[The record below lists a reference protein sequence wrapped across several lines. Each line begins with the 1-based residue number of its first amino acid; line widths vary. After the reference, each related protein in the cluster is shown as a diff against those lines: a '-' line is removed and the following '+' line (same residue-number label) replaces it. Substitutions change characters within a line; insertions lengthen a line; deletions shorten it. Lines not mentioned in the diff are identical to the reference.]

1 MNNQPTHLA
10 IVISNGMRKIL
21 TLLAFSFSLLSLQAQ
36 SLKDLFLKMPQEV
49 CPVLSEY
56 NRLEIVDNQKN
67 DKTMQ
72 TRNLFRTFS
81 EMKELTD
88 DYAHLVISK
97 NSEKEMKMLTKN
109 DGTRIIMVI
118 STIFCDDTPDSSVA
132 FYSTDWKPLRTLDY
146 YTLPP
151 IDNFR
156 RVTVDKATSQL
167 TVTTT
172 NAPFLISTDGSDK
185 LKEPYAATNTFRW
198 STEENRFILND

>member
-1 MNNQPTHLA
+1 MKITSIFLCFLCFLCETTH
-10 IVISNGMRKIL
+10 
-21 TLLAFSFSLLSLQAQ
+21 AQ

-49 CPVLSEY
+49 CPILSEY

-67 DKTMQ
+67 NKTMQ

-81 EMKELTD
+81 KMEELTD
-88 DYAHLVISK
+88 DYAHLIISK
-97 NSEKEMKMLTKN
+97 NSEKEMKMLTKK

-118 STIFCDDTPDSSVA
+118 STIFCDDVPDSSVA

-151 IDNFR
+151 INNFR
-156 RVTVDKATSQL
+156 KVTVDKTTSQL

-172 NAPFLISTDGSDK
+172 NAPFMLSTDGSNQPQK
-185 LKEPYAATNTFRW
+185 PFSATNTFRW
-198 STEENRFILND
+198 STEESRYILEINQTP

>member
-1 MNNQPTHLA
+1 MKKISIVLCILCFLCEITH
-10 IVISNGMRKIL
+10 
-21 TLLAFSFSLLSLQAQ
+21 AQ

-56 NRLEIVDNQKN
+56 NRLEIVDNPKN
-67 DKTMQ
+67 GKTMQ

-81 EMKELTD
+81 KMEELTD

-118 STIFCDDTPDSSVA
+118 STIFCDETPDSSVA
-132 FYSTDWKPLRTLDY
+132 FYSTDWKPLPTHDY

-156 RVTVDKATSQL
+156 RVTIDKNTGQL
-167 TVTTT
+167 IVSTT
-172 NAPFLISTDGSDK
+172 NAPLMLNIDGSNQP
-185 LKEPYAATNTFRW
+185 KEPYTLTNTFHW
-198 STEENRFILND
+198 STEENRFILDN

>member
-1 MNNQPTHLA
+1 MKKISIVLCILCFLCEITH
-10 IVISNGMRKIL
+10 
-21 TLLAFSFSLLSLQAQ
+21 AQ

-67 DKTMQ
+67 GKTMQ

-81 EMKELTD
+81 KMEELTD

-109 DGTRIIMVI
+109 DDTRIIMVI
-118 STIFCDDTPDSSVA
+118 STIFCDETPDSSVA
-132 FYSTDWKPLRTLDY
+132 FYSTDWKPLPTHDY

-156 RVTVDKATSQL
+156 RVTIDNNTDQL
-167 TVTTT
+167 VISTT
-172 NAPFLISTDGSDK
+172 NAPLMLNIDGSNQP
-185 LKEPYAATNTFRW
+185 KEPYTLTNTFHW
-198 STEENRFILND
+198 STEENRFILDN

>member
-1 MNNQPTHLA
+1 MKFILHIIALA
-10 IVISNGMRKIL
+10 LPLWGL
-21 TLLAFSFSLLSLQAQ
+21 GGSLHAQ

-97 NSEKEMKMLTKN
+97 NSEKEMKLLTKN

-118 STIFCDDTPDSSVA
+118 STILCDDIPDSSVA
-132 FYSTDWKPLRTLDY
+132 FYSTEWKPLRTLDY

-156 RVTVDKATSQL
+156 KVTIDKVTSQL

-172 NAPFLISTDGSDK
+172 NAPLMLSHDGSNQP
-185 LKEPYAATNTFRW
+185 KEPYTLTNTFRW
-198 STEENRFILND
+198 SNEESRFILND

>member
-1 MNNQPTHLA
+1 M
-10 IVISNGMRKIL
+10 IR
-21 TLLAFSFSLLSLQAQ
+21 LLSFLCFLCFLCETSHAQ

-88 DYAHLVISK
+88 DYAYLVISK
-97 NSEKEMKMLTKN
+97 NSEKEMKLLTKN

-118 STIFCDDTPDSSVA
+118 STILCDGIPDSSVA
-132 FYSTDWKPLRTLDY
+132 FYSTEWKPLRTLDY

-156 RVTVDKATSQL
+156 KVTIDKATSQL

-172 NAPFLISTDGSDK
+172 NAPLMLSHDGSNQP
-185 LKEPYAATNTFRW
+185 KEPYTLTNTFRW
-198 STEENRFILND
+198 SNEESRFILND

>member
-1 MNNQPTHLA
+1 MKKISIVLCILCFLCEITH
-10 IVISNGMRKIL
+10 
-21 TLLAFSFSLLSLQAQ
+21 AQ

-67 DKTMQ
+67 GKTMQ

-81 EMKELTD
+81 KMEELTD

-118 STIFCDDTPDSSVA
+118 STIFCDETPDSSVA
-132 FYSTDWKPLRTLDY
+132 FYSTDWKPLPTHDY

-156 RVTVDKATSQL
+156 RVTIDKNTGQL
-167 TVTTT
+167 VVSTT
-172 NAPFLISTDGSDK
+172 NAPLMLNIDGSNQP
-185 LKEPYAATNTFRW
+185 KEPYTLTNTFHW
-198 STEENRFILND
+198 STEENRFILDN

>member
-1 MNNQPTHLA
+1 MKKISIVLCILCFLCEMTH
-10 IVISNGMRKIL
+10 
-21 TLLAFSFSLLSLQAQ
+21 AQ

-67 DKTMQ
+67 GKTMQ

-81 EMKELTD
+81 KMEELTD

-109 DGTRIIMVI
+109 DDTRIIMVI
-118 STIFCDDTPDSSVA
+118 STIFCDETPDSSVA
-132 FYSTDWKPLRTLDY
+132 FYSTDWKPLPTHDY

-156 RVTVDKATSQL
+156 RVTIDNNTDQL
-167 TVTTT
+167 VISTT
-172 NAPFLISTDGSDK
+172 NAPLMLNIDGSNQP
-185 LKEPYAATNTFRW
+185 KEPYTLTNTFHW
-198 STEENRFILND
+198 STEENRFILDN

>member
-1 MNNQPTHLA
+1 MKKISIVLCILCFLCEITH
-10 IVISNGMRKIL
+10 
-21 TLLAFSFSLLSLQAQ
+21 AQ

-67 DKTMQ
+67 GKTMQ

-81 EMKELTD
+81 KMEELTD

-118 STIFCDDTPDSSVA
+118 STIFCDETPDSSVA
-132 FYSTDWKPLRTLDY
+132 FYSTDWKPLPTHDY

-156 RVTVDKATSQL
+156 RVTIDNNTDQL
-167 TVTTT
+167 VVSTT
-172 NAPFLISTDGSDK
+172 NAPLMLNIDGSNQP
-185 LKEPYAATNTFRW
+185 KEPYTLTNTFHW
-198 STEENRFILND
+198 STEENRFILDN

>member
-1 MNNQPTHLA
+1 MKKISIVLCILCFLCEITH
-10 IVISNGMRKIL
+10 
-21 TLLAFSFSLLSLQAQ
+21 AQ

-67 DKTMQ
+67 GKTMQ

-81 EMKELTD
+81 KMEELTD

-109 DGTRIIMVI
+109 DGTRIIIVI
-118 STIFCDDTPDSSVA
+118 STIFCDETPDSSVA
-132 FYSTDWKPLRTLDY
+132 FYSTDWKPLPTHDY

-156 RVTVDKATSQL
+156 RVTIDNNTDQL
-167 TVTTT
+167 VVSTT
-172 NAPFLISTDGSDK
+172 NAPLMLNIDGSNQP
-185 LKEPYAATNTFRW
+185 KEPYTLTNTFHW
-198 STEENRFILND
+198 STEENRFILDN

>member
-1 MNNQPTHLA
+1 MKKISIVLCILCFLCEITH
-10 IVISNGMRKIL
+10 
-21 TLLAFSFSLLSLQAQ
+21 AQ

-67 DKTMQ
+67 GKTMQ

-81 EMKELTD
+81 KMEELTD

-118 STIFCDDTPDSSVA
+118 STIFCDDIPDSSVA

-156 RVTVDKATSQL
+156 RVTIDKNTGQL
-167 TVTTT
+167 VVCTT
-172 NAPFLISTDGSDK
+172 NAPLMLNIDGSNQP
-185 LKEPYAATNTFRW
+185 KEPYTLTNTFHW
-198 STEENRFILND
+198 STEENRFILDN

>member
-1 MNNQPTHLA
+1 MKKISIFLCFLCFLCETTH
-10 IVISNGMRKIL
+10 
-21 TLLAFSFSLLSLQAQ
+21 AQ

-49 CPVLSEY
+49 CPILSEY

-67 DKTMQ
+67 NKTMQ

-81 EMKELTD
+81 KMEELTD

-146 YTLPP
+146 YTLPA
-151 IDNFR
+151 IENFR
-156 RVTVDKATSQL
+156 RVTIDKETDQL

-172 NAPFLISTDGSDK
+172 NAPLLLRNDSSKIPV
-185 LKEPYAATNTFRW
+185 EPMTLTNTFHW
-198 STEENRFILND
+198 SKEESRFILND

>member
-1 MNNQPTHLA
+1 MKKISIVLCILCFLCEITH
-10 IVISNGMRKIL
+10 
-21 TLLAFSFSLLSLQAQ
+21 AQ

-67 DKTMQ
+67 GKTMQ

-81 EMKELTD
+81 KMEELTD

-118 STIFCDDTPDSSVA
+118 STIFCDETPDSSVA
-132 FYSTDWKPLRTLDY
+132 FYSTDWKPLPTHDY

-151 IDNFR
+151 INNFR
-156 RVTVDKATSQL
+156 RVTIDNNTDQL
-167 TVTTT
+167 VVSTT
-172 NAPFLISTDGSDK
+172 NAPLMLNIDGSNQP
-185 LKEPYAATNTFRW
+185 KEPYTLTNTFHW
-198 STEENRFILND
+198 STEENRFILDN